1 MKDFSK
7 WYEPQKLFLK
17 NVDKFN
23 YIKITGAV
31 KVVQPVKGLLCLP
44 GLRTRFFK
52 TPSFRYSSHLLASCF
67 SRFPFVPLLLS
78 DGSEWKSS
86 P

>member
-31 KVVQPVKGLLCLP
+31 KVVQPVKGLLCKREDLSWDWCTHIKS
-44 GLRTRFFK
+44 LRQC
-52 TPSFRYSSHLLASCF
+52 L
-67 SRFPFVPLLLS
+67 
-78 DGSEWKSS
+78 GSEGWGWSLQLTGQLA
-86 P
+86 